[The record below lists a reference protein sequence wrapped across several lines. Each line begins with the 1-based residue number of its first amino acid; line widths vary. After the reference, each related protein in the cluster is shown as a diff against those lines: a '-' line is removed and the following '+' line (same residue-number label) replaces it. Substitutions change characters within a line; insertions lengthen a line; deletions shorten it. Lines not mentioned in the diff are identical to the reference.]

1 MNGEVNT
8 KNVLLPCKTALFLTP
23 KIDKTEVIMVTGK
36 KKKDK
41 ITEIFFD
48 EANPKISI
56 RTYNTDLK
64 NRLMRFLNE
73 YPDEC
78 QLIDDSGDGM
88 LEFEVSKGRL
98 SFRLT
103 APYSEDRK
111 QQLSQNASRNNHL
124 PKKK

>member
-1 MNGEVNT
+1 
-8 KNVLLPCKTALFLTP
+8 
-23 KIDKTEVIMVTGK
+23 MVTGK

-64 NRLMRFLNE
+64 NRLLKFSKEHPN
-73 YPDEC
+73 EC
-78 QLIDDSGDGM
+78 QLIDVSGDGM

-111 QQLSQNASRNNHL
+111 QQLSQNATRNNHL
-124 PKKK
+124 PNSKSTG